1 MGPRERRDRERQE
14 TRTRILDAARE
25 MFVAEGVEAVTM
37 REIAK
42 RIEYTPTAIYHHFRD
57 KQALIRELV
66 EQDFLAFSGAM
77 QKTARI
83 ADPVDRLRA
92 SGLAYVD
99 FGLTH
104 PSHYRALFLI
114 PELASAKSEVHTAHK
129 GHPGEDAYAYL
140 RQTVVDCISA
150 GRFRAELKDAD
161 AVAQLM
167 WAGVHGVVSLHIVFA
182 EGIGKAIA
190 WRDARRTARLLID
203 NAIRGALRE
212 EDE

>member
-1 MGPRERRDRERQE
+1 
-14 TRTRILDAARE
+14 

-57 KQALIRELV
+57 KQALIGELV

-92 SGLAYVD
+92 SGLAYVE

-104 PSHYRALFLI
+104 PSHYRVLFLT
-114 PELASAKSEVHTAHK
+114 PELAQTKSEVHNAHK
-129 GHPGEDAYAYL
+129 GHPGEDAYGYL
-140 RQTVVDCISA
+140 RQTVADGIA
-150 GRFRAELKDAD
+150 AARFRPELKDPD
-161 AVAQLM
+161 TLAQMM
-167 WAGVHGVVSLHIVFA
+167 WAGVHGIVSLHIVFA
-182 EGIGKAIA
+182 RGKAIA

>member
-42 RIEYTPTAIYHHFRD
+42 RIEYTTNAIYHHLRD
-57 KQALIRELV
+57 KKARIPHIG
-66 EQDFLAFSGAM
+66 EQDCLTFTCAM

-83 ADPVDRLRA
+83 TDPVERLRA

-104 PSHYRALFLI
+104 PSHYRVLFLT

-140 RQTVVDCISA
+140 RQTVADCISA
-150 GRFRAELKDAD
+150 GRFRPELKDAD
-161 AVAQLM
+161 SVAQLM
-167 WAGVHGVVSLHIVFA
+167 WAGVHGVVSLHNVFA
-182 EGIGKAIA
+182 EGIGKAIV

-203 NAIRGALRE
+203 NAIRGALRD

>member
-25 MFVAEGVEAVTM
+25 TFVAEGVEAVTM

-57 KQALIRELV
+57 KQALIQELV
-66 EQDFLAFSGAM
+66 EQDFLAFSGAL

-83 ADPVDRLRA
+83 ADPVERVRA
-92 SGLAYVD
+92 LGIAYVD

-104 PSHYRALFLI
+104 PSHYRVLFLT

-129 GHPGEDAYAYL
+129 GHPGEDAYGYL
-140 RQTVVDCISA
+140 RQTVADCIAA

-161 AVAQLM
+161 AVAQMM

-182 EGIGKAIA
+182 EGKAIA

-203 NAIRGALRE
+203 NAIRGAVRE